1 MVFIRNRKGV
11 GYNVD
16 SSEKSLTEKEV
27 DSTSIDLLDE
37 FKSLEQAGIEALN
50 MVEYGS

>member
-1 MVFIRNRKGV
+1 MVFICGYKGV
-11 GYNVD
+11 DCNMD
-16 SSEKSLTEKEV
+16 SSENLTEKGF

-37 FKSLEQAGIEALN
+37 FRDLEQAGIEALN